1 MIIKKYKGMKY
12 LIILADGASDEPIEE
27 LGGKTPLMAANTP
40 NIDKLCKLGV
50 SGLLDTVP
58 PTLHPGS
65 EVANMMVMGYD
76 AEKYYKGRGVLEA
89 ASMGVKT
96 SLSDLVFRCNL
107 ISVED
112 EKILNH
118 SAGHIT
124 TEEAKE
130 IMEFLQEK
138 LGSEKVNFYPGVSYR
153 HLLVVDGGS
162 DKINCVPPHDVP
174 GTPIKKVM
182 PSVKEAEAQETIDL
196 IIDLMLKS
204 KELLKDHP
212 VNIKRREAGKPAA
225 DMIWPWS
232 PGNTPNMPTL
242 KELYGIESGAVI
254 SAVDLIYGLGA
265 YGGLKGIHVEGS
277 TGLHDTNYEGKAEAA
292 INALKENQ
300 YVYLHIE
307 ASDEAGHEGDFKL
320 KTKTLEYLDERV
332 VKYVIVEVE
341 KMDEPV
347 TIALLPDHP
356 TPCAL
361 RTHTRD
367 AVPFF
372 ITKPGVEPDEVVEYN
387 EEAAKKGAF
396 GKIYG
401 PEFMQTLLK

>member
-1 MIIKKYKGMKY
+1 MKY
-12 LIILADGASDEPIEE
+12 LVILADGASDEPLKE
-27 LGGKTPLMAANTP
+27 LGDKTPLMAAKTP
-40 NIDKLCKLGV
+40 HIDKLCAEGV

-76 AEKYYKGRGVLEA
+76 AEKYYRGRGVLEA

-96 SLSDLVFRCNL
+96 SLTDLVFRCNL
-107 ISVED
+107 ISLD
-112 EKILNH
+112 GEKILNH

-130 IMEFLQEK
+130 IMLFLQKK
-138 LGSEKVNFYPGVSYR
+138 LGGEDANFYPGVSYR
-153 HLLVVDGGS
+153 HLMVLNGGS

-174 GTPIKKVM
+174 GTPFKEVL
-182 PSVKEAEAQETIDL
+182 PSVKENGAEDTVKQVT
-196 IIDLMLKS
+196 DLMLKS
-204 KELLKDHP
+204 IDLLKDHP
-212 VNIKRREAGKPAA
+212 VNIKRREAGKPTA

-232 PGNTPNMPTL
+232 AGNTPDMPTL
-242 KELYGIESGAVI
+242 KELYGLESGVVI

-265 YGGLKGIHVEGS
+265 YAGLKAVHVPGS
-277 TGLHDTNYEGKAEAA
+277 TGLYDTNYEGKAEAA

-300 YVYLHIE
+300 YVFLHIE
-307 ASDEAGHEGDFKL
+307 ASDEAGHEGDHEL
-320 KTKTLEYLDERV
+320 KTKTIEYLDQRV
-332 VKYVIVEVE
+332 VKFVIEEVE

-372 ITKPGVEPDEVVEYN
+372 IKKPGQEPDAVMEYN
-387 EEAAKKGAF
+387 EEAAKSG
-396 GKIYG
+396 GYGTLYG
-401 PEFMQTLLK
+401 PEFMQLLLK

>member
-1 MIIKKYKGMKY
+1 MKY
-12 LIILADGASDEPIEE
+12 LVILADGASDEPLKE
-27 LGGKTPLMAANTP
+27 LGNKTPLMAAKTP
-40 NIDKLCKLGV
+40 YIDQLCAQGIA
-50 SGLLDTVP
+50 GLLDTVP

-76 AEKYYKGRGVLEA
+76 AEKYYRGRGVLEA

-96 SLSDLVFRCNL
+96 SMDDLVFRCNL
-107 ISVED
+107 ISIED

-130 IMEFLQEK
+130 IMEFLQKEM
-138 LGSEKVNFYPGVSYR
+138 GSEKVNFYPGVSYR
-153 HLLVVDGGS
+153 HLLVVNGGS
-162 DKINCVPPHDVP
+162 DQINCIPPHDVP
-174 GTPIKKVM
+174 GTPFKEVL
-182 PSVKEAEAQETIDL
+182 PSSKNGKADETVKT

-232 PGNTPNMPTL
+232 AGNTPDMPTL
-242 KELYGIESGAVI
+242 KELYGVESGVVI

-265 YGGLKGIHVEGS
+265 YAGLKAIHVPGS

-292 INALKENQ
+292 IKAIKENQ
-300 YVYLHIE
+300 YVFLHIE
-307 ASDEAGHEGDFKL
+307 ASDEAGHEGDYEL

-332 VKYVIVEVE
+332 VKYIIQEVE

-372 ITKPGVEPDEVVEYN
+372 IAKPGKEPDSVTEYN
-387 EEAAKKGAF
+387 EEAVKKG
-396 GKIYG
+396 GYGTLYG
-401 PEFMQTLLK
+401 PEFMKTLLSDV

>member
-1 MIIKKYKGMKY
+1 MKY
-12 LIILADGASDEPIEE
+12 LVILADGASDEPIKE
-27 LGGKTPLMAANTP
+27 LNGQTPLMAAKTP
-40 NIDKLCKLGV
+40 YIDKLCQQGV

-58 PTLHPGS
+58 PSLHPGS

-76 AEKYYKGRGVLEA
+76 AAKYYRGRGVLEA

-96 SLSDLVFRCNL
+96 SLDDLVFRCNL
-107 ISVED
+107 ISIEN

-118 SAGHIT
+118 SAGHIS

-130 IMEFLQEK
+130 IMEFLQNK
-138 LGSEKVNFYPGVSYR
+138 LGSDKVNFYPGVSYR
-153 HLLVVDGGS
+153 HLLVLKGGN
-162 DKINCVPPHDVP
+162 DQIHCTPPHDVP
-174 GTPIKKVM
+174 GTAF
-182 PSVKEAEAQETIDL
+182 KEVLPKANNSDAQDTIEAIT
-196 IIDLMLKS
+196 DLMLKS

-212 VNIKRREAGKPAA
+212 VNIKRRKAGKPAA

-232 PGNTPNMPTL
+232 AGNTPDMPTL
-242 KELYGIESGAVI
+242 KELYGIESGVVI

-265 YGGLKGIHVEGS
+265 YAGLKGVHVPGS
-277 TGLHDTNYEGKAEAA
+277 TGLYDTNYEGKAEAA
-292 INALKENQ
+292 IKALKENQ

-307 ASDEAGHEGDFKL
+307 ASDEAGHEGDYAL
-320 KTKTLEYLDERV
+320 KTKTIEYLDQRV
-332 VKYVIVEVE
+332 VKYIIEEIE

-347 TIALLPDHP
+347 TIAVLPDHP

-372 ITKPGVEPDEVVEYN
+372 ITKPGLEPDEVMEYN
-387 EEAAKKGAF
+387 EVAAKKGGF

-401 PEFMQTLLK
+401 PEFMQILLK

>member
-1 MIIKKYKGMKY
+1 MKY
-12 LIILADGASDEPIEE
+12 LVILADGASDEPIKE
-27 LGGKTPLMAANTP
+27 LNGQTPLMAAKTP
-40 NIDKLCKLGV
+40 YIDKLCSEGV

-58 PTLHPGS
+58 PSLHPGS

-76 AEKYYKGRGVLEA
+76 AAKYYRGRGVLEA

-96 SLSDLVFRCNL
+96 SLIDLVFRCNL
-107 ISVED
+107 ISIDD

-138 LGSEKVNFYPGVSYR
+138 LGSDLVNFYPGVSYR
-153 HLLVVDGGS
+153 HLLILNGGS
-162 DKINCVPPHDVP
+162 DKINCTPPHDVP
-174 GTPIKKVM
+174 GTALNEVL
-182 PSVKEAEAQETIDL
+182 PSAKETAAQATADVITK
-196 IIDLMLKS
+196 LMLTS
-204 KELLKDHP
+204 KDLLKDHP

-232 PGNTPNMPTL
+232 AGNTPDMPTL
-242 KELYGIESGAVI
+242 KELYGIESGVVI
-254 SAVDLIYGLGA
+254 SAVDLLYGLGVYA
-265 YGGLKGIHVEGS
+265 GLKGVHVPNS
-277 TGLHDTNYEGKAEAA
+277 TGLYDTNYEGKAAAA
-292 INALKENQ
+292 IKALKENQ

-320 KTKTLEYLDERV
+320 KTKTIEYLDERV
-332 VKYVIVEVE
+332 VKYVIEEVE

-347 TIALLPDHP
+347 TIAVLPDHP
-356 TPCAL
+356 TPCNL

-372 ITKPGVEPDEVVEYN
+372 IKKPGLTPDSVMEYN
-387 EEAAKKGAF
+387 EEAAKKGGF
-396 GKIYG
+396 GRIYG
-401 PEFMQTLLK
+401 TEFMKTLLK

>member
-1 MIIKKYKGMKY
+1 MKY
-12 LIILADGASDEPIEE
+12 LVILADGASDEPIKE
-27 LGGKTPLMAANTP
+27 LGNKTPLMAAKTP
-40 NIDKLCKLGV
+40 YIDSLCKDGV

-58 PTLHPGS
+58 PSLHPGS

-76 AEKYYKGRGVLEA
+76 AEKYYRGRGVLEA

-96 SLSDLVFRCNL
+96 SLTDLVFRCNL
-107 ISVED
+107 ISIED

-118 SAGHIT
+118 SAGHIS

-130 IMEFLQEK
+130 IMEYLQEK
-138 LGSEKVNFYPGVSYR
+138 LGSKMVNFHPGVSYR
-153 HLLVVDGGS
+153 HLMVLNGGS
-162 DKINCVPPHDVP
+162 DKINCVPPHDIP
-174 GTPIKKVM
+174 GKDF
-182 PSVKEAEAQETIDL
+182 KEFLPTAKDDNAQETID
-196 IIDLMLKS
+196 IVVDLMLKS

-212 VNIKRREAGKPAA
+212 VNVRRREAGKPAA

-232 PGNTPNMPTL
+232 AGNTPDMPTM
-242 KELYGIESGAVI
+242 KDLYGIESGAVI

-265 YGGLKGIHVEGS
+265 YAGLKAIHVPGS
-277 TGLHDTNYEGKAEAA
+277 TGLYDTNYEGKAEAA
-292 INALKENQ
+292 IKALKENQ
-300 YVYLHIE
+300 YVFLHIE

-320 KTKTLEYLDERV
+320 KTKTIEYLDERV
-332 VKYVIVEVE
+332 VKYVIEEVN

-367 AVPFF
+367 TVPFF
-372 ITKPGVEPDEVVEYN
+372 IKKPGLAPDDVSEYN
-387 EEAAKKGAF
+387 EEAAKNGRF
-396 GKIYG
+396 GVLYG
-401 PEFMQTLLK
+401 PEFMKTLLQ

>member
-1 MIIKKYKGMKY
+1 MKY
-12 LIILADGASDEPIEE
+12 LVILADGASDEPLKE
-27 LGGKTPLMAANTP
+27 LGGKTPLMAAKTP
-40 NIDKLCKLGV
+40 YIDQLCSEGV

-58 PTLHPGS
+58 PSLHPGS

-76 AEKYYKGRGVLEA
+76 AAKYYRGRGVLEA
-89 ASMGVKT
+89 ASMGVET

-107 ISVED
+107 ISIED

-138 LGSEKVNFYPGVSYR
+138 LGGGKANFYPGVSYR
-153 HLLVVDGGS
+153 HLMVIDGGS
-162 DKINCVPPHDVP
+162 DQINCVPPHDVP
-174 GTPIKKVM
+174 GTAFKEVLPTAKNG
-182 PSVKEAEAQETIDL
+182 EAEDTVETV
-196 IIDLMLKS
+196 IDLMLKS

-212 VNIKRREAGKPAA
+212 VNVKRRAAGKPAA

-232 PGNTPNMPTL
+232 AGNTPDMPTL
-242 KELYGIESGAVI
+242 EELYGIESGVVI
-254 SAVDLIYGLGA
+254 SAVDLIYGLGSYA
-265 YGGLKGIHVEGS
+265 GLKAIHVPGS
-277 TGLHDTNYEGKAEAA
+277 TGLYDTNYEGKAEAA
-292 INALKENQ
+292 IAALKENQ
-300 YVYLHIE
+300 YVFLHIE
-307 ASDEAGHEGDFKL
+307 ASDEAGHEGDYEL
-320 KTKTLEYLDERV
+320 KTKTIESLDQRV
-332 VKYVIVEVE
+332 VKYVIEEVE

-372 ITKPGVEPDEVVEYN
+372 IKKPGQQPDAVSEYN
-387 EEAAKKGAF
+387 EEAVKSG
-396 GKIYG
+396 GYGQIYG
-401 PEFMQTLLK
+401 PEFMQELLK

>member
-1 MIIKKYKGMKY
+1 MKY
-12 LIILADGASDEPIEE
+12 LVILADGASDEPIKE
-27 LGGKTPLMAANTP
+27 LGNKTPLMAAKTP
-40 NIDKLCKLGV
+40 YIDSLCKDGV

-58 PTLHPGS
+58 PSLHPGS

-76 AEKYYKGRGVLEA
+76 AEKYYRGRGVLEA

-96 SLSDLVFRCNL
+96 SLTDLVFRCNL
-107 ISVED
+107 ISIED

-118 SAGHIT
+118 SAGHIS

-130 IMEFLQEK
+130 IMEYLQEK
-138 LGSEKVNFYPGVSYR
+138 LGSDMVNFHPGVSYR
-153 HLLVVDGGS
+153 HLMVLNGGS
-162 DKINCVPPHDVP
+162 DKINCVPPHDIP
-174 GTPIKKVM
+174 GKDFKEFLPTPKDQN
-182 PSVKEAEAQETIDL
+182 AQETID
-196 IIDLMLKS
+196 IVVDLMLKS

-212 VNIKRREAGKPAA
+212 VNVRRREAGKPAA

-232 PGNTPNMPTL
+232 AGNTPDMPTMH
-242 KELYGIESGAVI
+242 ELYGIESGAVI

-265 YGGLKGIHVEGS
+265 YAGLKAIHVPGS
-277 TGLHDTNYEGKAEAA
+277 TGLYDTNYEGKAEAA
-292 INALKENQ
+292 IKALKENQ
-300 YVYLHIE
+300 YVFLHIE

-320 KTKTLEYLDERV
+320 KTKTIEYLDERV
-332 VKYVIVEVE
+332 VKYVIEEVN

-367 AVPFF
+367 TVPFF
-372 ITKPGVEPDEVVEYN
+372 IKKPGLAPDDVSEYN
-387 EEAAKKGAF
+387 EESAKNGRF
-396 GKIYG
+396 GVLYG
-401 PEFMQTLLK
+401 PEFMKTLLQ

>member
-1 MIIKKYKGMKY
+1 MKY
-12 LIILADGASDEPIEE
+12 LIILADGASDEPIDE

-130 IMEFLQEK
+130 IMDFLQEK
-138 LGSEKVNFYPGVSYR
+138 LGSDKVNFYPGVSYR

-174 GTPIKKVM
+174 GTPVKEVM
-182 PSVKEAEAQETIDL
+182 PTVKEAGAQDTVDL
-196 IIDLMLKS
+196 IVDLMLKS

-212 VNIKRREAGKPAA
+212 VNIKRREAGKPSA

-265 YGGLKGIHVEGS
+265 YAGLKGIHVEGS
-277 TGLHDTNYEGKAEAA
+277 TGLYDTNYEGKAEAA

-332 VKYVIVEVE
+332 VKYVIEEVE

-347 TIALLPDHP
+347 AIAVLPDHP

-372 ITKPGVEPDEVVEYN
+372 ITKPGVEPDEVTEYN
-387 EEAAKKGAF
+387 EEAAKKGAL

-401 PEFMQTLLK
+401 PEFMQTLLNK

>member
-1 MIIKKYKGMKY
+1 MKY
-12 LIILADGASDEPIEE
+12 LVILADGASDEPIKE
-27 LGGKTPLMAANTP
+27 LGNKTPLMAAKNP
-40 NIDKLCKLGV
+40 HNDQLAQKAVL
-50 SGLLDTVP
+50 GLLDTVP
-58 PTLHPGS
+58 ETLHPGS

-76 AEKYYKGRGVLEA
+76 AEKYYRGRGVLEA

-107 ISVED
+107 ISIED

-130 IMEFLQEK
+130 IMEFLDKK
-138 LGSEKVNFYPGVSYR
+138 LGSDSVKFYPGVSYR
-153 HLLVVDGGS
+153 HLLVIDGGS

-174 GTPIKKVM
+174 GTPFKEVL
-182 PSVKEAEAQETIDL
+182 PTTEVKEAQSTVDQV
-196 IIDLMLKS
+196 IDLMLKS

-232 PGNTPNMPTL
+232 AGNTPDMPTM
-242 KELYGIESGAVI
+242 KNLYGIESGVVI

-265 YGGLKGIHVEGS
+265 YAGLKGVHVDGA
-277 TGLHDTNYEGKAEAA
+277 TGLYDTNYEGKVEAA
-292 INALKENQ
+292 IEALKENQ
-300 YVYLHIE
+300 YVFLHIE
-307 ASDEAGHEGDFKL
+307 ASDEAGHEGDFAL
-320 KTKTLEYLDERV
+320 KTKTIEYLDERV
-332 VKYVIVEVE
+332 VKYVINEVE
-341 KMDEPV
+341 KMEDEV

-367 AVPFF
+367 AVPFL
-372 ITKPGVEPDEVVEYN
+372 IVKPGQEPDAQTEYN
-387 EEAAKKGAF
+387 EESAKKG
-396 GKIYG
+396 GYGRLYG
-401 PEFMQTLLK
+401 PDFMKLLLK

>member
-1 MIIKKYKGMKY
+1 MKY
-12 LIILADGASDEPIEE
+12 LVILADGASDEPVEA
-27 LGGKTPLMAANTP
+27 LGGKTPLMAAKTP
-40 NIDKLCKLGV
+40 YIDQLCKQGV

-58 PTLHPGS
+58 ASLHPGS

-96 SLSDLVFRCNL
+96 SLTDLVFRCNL
-107 ISVED
+107 ISVQD

-130 IMEFLQEK
+130 IIEFLQEK
-138 LGSEKVNFYPGVSYR
+138 LGSDKVNFYAGVSYR

-162 DKINCVPPHDVP
+162 DQINCTPPHDVP
-174 GTPIKKVM
+174 GTPVVDVM
-182 PSVKEAEAQETIDL
+182 PTAKADSALETIKV
-196 IIDLMLKS
+196 ISDLMMKS

-212 VNIKRREAGKPAA
+212 VNIKRREAGKATA

-232 PGNTPNMPTL
+232 PGNTPDMPTL
-242 KELYGIESGAVI
+242 KELYGVESGVVI

-265 YGGLKGIHVEGS
+265 YAGLKGVHVDGS

-292 INALKENQ
+292 IKALKDNR

-307 ASDEAGHEGDFKL
+307 ASDEAGHEGDYEL
-320 KTKTLEYLDERV
+320 KTKTIEYLDERV
-332 VKYVIVEVE
+332 VKYIIDEVA

-356 TPCAL
+356 TPCHL

-372 ITKPGVEPDEVVEYN
+372 IVKPGMKPDEVTEYN
-387 EEAAKKGAF
+387 EDAAQNGGF
-396 GKIYG
+396 GRIYG
-401 PEFMQTLLK
+401 TEFMQTLLK

>member
-1 MIIKKYKGMKY
+1 MKY
-12 LIILADGASDEPIEE
+12 LVILADGASDEPIKE
-27 LGGKTPLMAANTP
+27 LGDKTPLMAAKMP
-40 NIDKLCKLGV
+40 HIDKLCAQGV

-58 PTLHPGS
+58 PSLHPGS

-76 AEKYYKGRGVLEA
+76 AAKYYKGRGVLEA

-96 SLSDLVFRCNL
+96 GLDDLVFRCNL
-107 ISVED
+107 ISLD
-112 EKILNH
+112 GDQILNH

-130 IMEFLQEK
+130 IMLFLQEK
-138 LGSEKVNFYPGVSYR
+138 LGSDNVSFYPGVSYR
-153 HLLVVDGGS
+153 HLLVVKGGS
-162 DKINCVPPHDVP
+162 DQINCTPPHDVP
-174 GTPIKKVM
+174 GTPFKDVM
-182 PSVKEAEAQETIDL
+182 PSAKETAAEETIR
-196 IIDLMLKS
+196 IITDLMLKS
-204 KELLKDHP
+204 IELLKDHP

-232 PGNTPNMPTL
+232 PGNTPDMPTL
-242 KELYGIESGAVI
+242 KELYGIESGVVI

-265 YGGLKGIHVEGS
+265 YGGLKGVHVAGS

-292 INALKENQ
+292 IKALKDNQ

-307 ASDEAGHEGDFKL
+307 ASDEAGHEGDYEL

-332 VKYVIVEVE
+332 VKYVVEEIE

-372 ITKPGVEPDEVVEYN
+372 ITKPGVKPDDVTEYN
-387 EEAAKKGAF
+387 EESAKKGKF
-396 GKIYG
+396 GRIYG
-401 PEFMQTLLK
+401 TEFMQLLLK

>member
-1 MIIKKYKGMKY
+1 MKY
-12 LIILADGASDEPIEE
+12 LVILADGASDEPIKE
-27 LGGKTPLMAANTP
+27 LGNKTPLMAAKTP
-40 NIDKLCKLGV
+40 YIDKLCAQGV
-50 SGLLDTVP
+50 SGRLDTVP
-58 PTLHPGS
+58 PSLHPGS

-76 AEKYYKGRGVLEA
+76 AEKYYRGRGVLEA

-96 SLSDLVFRCNL
+96 SLTDLVFRCNL

-130 IMEFLQEK
+130 IMLFLQEK

-153 HLLVVDGGS
+153 HLLVLDGGS
-162 DKINCVPPHDVP
+162 DQINCVPPHDVP
-174 GTPIKKVM
+174 GTP
-182 PSVKEAEAQETIDL
+182 VKDVLPTAKNDSAQDTVDAIIDL
-196 IIDLMLKS
+196 ILKS
-204 KELLKDHP
+204 QELLKDHP
-212 VNIKRREAGKPAA
+212 VNIKRREAGKSTA

-232 PGNTPNMPTL
+232 AGNTPDMPTL
-242 KELYGIESGAVI
+242 KELYGIESGVVI

-265 YGGLKGIHVEGS
+265 YAGLKGVHVPGS
-277 TGLHDTNYEGKAEAA
+277 TGLYDTNYEGKAKAA
-292 INALKENQ
+292 IDALKENQ
-300 YVYLHIE
+300 YVFLHIE
-307 ASDEAGHEGDFKL
+307 ASDEAGHEGDFVL

-332 VKYVIVEVE
+332 VKYVIEEVE

-367 AVPFF
+367 TVPFF
-372 ITKPGVEPDEVVEYN
+372 IVKPGQTPDEVMEYN
-387 EEAAKKGAF
+387 EEASKN
-396 GKIYG
+396 GKYGTLYG
-401 PEFMQTLLK
+401 PEFMKALLQ

>member
-1 MIIKKYKGMKY
+1 MKY
-12 LIILADGASDEPIEE
+12 LIILADGASDEPIAE

-96 SLSDLVFRCNL
+96 SLTDLVFRCNL

-130 IMEFLQEK
+130 IMIFLQEK
-138 LGSEKVNFYPGVSYR
+138 LGSEKVSFYPGVSYR

-162 DKINCVPPHDVP
+162 DNINCVPPHDVP
-174 GTPIKKVM
+174 GTPIKDVM
-182 PSVKEAEAQETIDL
+182 PTVKDAEAQSTVDL
-196 IIDLMLKS
+196 IIDLMIKS
-204 KELLKDHP
+204 KDLLKDHP
-212 VNIKRREAGKPAA
+212 VNIKRREAGKSTA

-265 YGGLKGIHVEGS
+265 YAGLKGIHVDGS
-277 TGLHDTNYEGKAEAA
+277 TGLYDTNYEGKAEAA
-292 INALKENQ
+292 IKALKENQ

-307 ASDEAGHEGDFKL
+307 ASDEAGHEGDWKL

-332 VKYVIVEVE
+332 VKYVIEEVE

-372 ITKPGVEPDEVVEYN
+372 ITKPGIEPDQVTEYN

>member
-1 MIIKKYKGMKY
+1 MKY
-12 LIILADGASDEPIEE
+12 LVILADGASDEPIKE
-27 LGGKTPLMAANTP
+27 LNGQTPLMAAKTP
-40 NIDKLCKLGV
+40 NIDKLCQQGV

-58 PTLHPGS
+58 PSLHPGS

-76 AEKYYKGRGVLEA
+76 AAKYYRGRGVLEA

-96 SLSDLVFRCNL
+96 SLDDLVFRCNL
-107 ISVED
+107 ISIED

-118 SAGHIT
+118 SAGHIS

-130 IMEFLQEK
+130 IMEFLQDK
-138 LGSEKVNFYPGVSYR
+138 LGSDKVNFYPGVSYR
-153 HLLVVDGGS
+153 HLLVLKGGS
-162 DKINCVPPHDVP
+162 DQIHCTPPHDVP
-174 GTPIKKVM
+174 GTAF
-182 PSVKEAEAQETIDL
+182 KEVLPKAKNSDAQATIDA
-196 IIDLMLKS
+196 ITDLMLKS
-204 KELLKDHP
+204 IELLKDHP

-232 PGNTPNMPTL
+232 AGNTPDMPTL
-242 KELYGIESGAVI
+242 KELYGIESGVVI

-265 YGGLKGIHVEGS
+265 YAGLKGVHVPGS
-277 TGLHDTNYEGKAEAA
+277 TGLYDTNYEGKAEAA
-292 INALKENQ
+292 IKALKENQ

-307 ASDEAGHEGDFKL
+307 ASDEAGHEGDFML
-320 KTKTLEYLDERV
+320 KTKTIEYLDQRV
-332 VKYVIVEVE
+332 VKYIIEEVE

-347 TIALLPDHP
+347 TIAVLPDHP

-372 ITKPGVEPDEVVEYN
+372 ITKPGIEPDEVMEYN
-387 EEAAKKGAF
+387 EVAAKKGGF

-401 PEFMQTLLK
+401 PEFMQILLK